1 MLIIPAIDLREG
13 RCVRLFQGR
22 PDQETVYSD
31 DPVAVAQGWEA
42 QGARWLHV
50 VDLDGAFAGHPGNG
64 HVVLEIVRNVG
75 IPVQVGGGVR
85 NLETVR
91 YYLEHGVARVIL
103 GTGAVTDP
111 GFLREATT
119 LFGERIVVGVDCRDG
134 QVCVHGWEKTVT
146 RDGLAFLE
154 ELVRYGVR
162 RIIFTDI
169 KRDGT
174 LEGPNL
180 EAIARFAAHTA
191 LKLIASGG
199 VSRLE
204 DIRALKALETLG
216 VDGVIIGKALY
227 AGAFTLAEAL
237 RVAEGE
243 E

>member
-22 PDQETVYSD
+22 ADQETVYSS
-31 DPVAVAQGWEA
+31 DPVAVARGWEK

-50 VDLDGAFAGHPGNG
+50 VDLDGAFSGRPRNDRI
-64 HVVLEIVRNVG
+64 VLEIVQNVG
-75 IPVQVGGGVR
+75 VPVQVGGGIR

-91 YYLEHGVARVIL
+91 YYLDQGIARVIL
-103 GTGAVTDP
+103 GTGAVADP
-111 GFLREATT
+111 SFLRAATAA
-119 LFGERIVVGVDCRDG
+119 FGERIVVGVDCRDG
-134 QVCVHGWEKTVT
+134 QVCVSGWEKTIP

-154 ELVRYGVR
+154 DLVRYGVR
-162 RIIFTDI
+162 RIVFTDVR
-169 KRDGT
+169 RDGT

-180 EAIARFAAHTA
+180 EAIRRFATHTE
-191 LKLIASGG
+191 LKVIASGG

-204 DIRALKALETLG
+204 DVHALKQLEDLG

-243 E
+243 G